1 MILNGGFS
9 ALSTWAQNKIY
20 NENKSVGA
28 SFLSGVVKGFFT
40 SVTSTSAERDAE
52 RATRTLFTK
61 VAAWGQRWGSNGFKR
76 ITNYYSQ
83 VTCTSAILKGL
94 RAGAIRST
102 VEGMM
107 KPVIETMAN
116 RVKATIKP
124 QST

>member
-1 MILNGGFS
+1 MHVP
-9 ALSTWAQNKIY
+9 T
-20 NENKSVGA
+20 
-28 SFLSGVVKGFFT
+28 
-40 SVTSTSAERDAE
+40 
-52 RATRTLFTK
+52 
-61 VAAWGQRWGSNGFKR
+61 KR